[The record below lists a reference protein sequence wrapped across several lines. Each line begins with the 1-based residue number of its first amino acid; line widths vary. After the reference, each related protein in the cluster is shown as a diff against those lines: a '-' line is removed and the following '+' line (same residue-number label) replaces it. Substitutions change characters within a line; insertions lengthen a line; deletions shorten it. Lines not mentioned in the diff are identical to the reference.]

1 MILKDDF
8 YELVDSNREHENYT
22 TVLKVRKDHKI
33 FEGHFPGRPV
43 TPGVVLMQLFKEE
56 VERQFQKKL
65 RLMRADNVKFISVFD
80 PGEGEDL
87 ILESEIQQ
95 NGEFLKLK
103 GIAKNDKGIVLKISA
118 LYKEA

>member
-87 ILESEIQQ
+87 TLESEIQQ

>member
-8 YELVDSNREHENYT
+8 YELVNSNREHENYT

-33 FEGHFPGRPV
+33 FNGHFPGRPV

-56 VERQFQKKL
+56 VERHFQKKL
-65 RLMRADNVKFISVFD
+65 RMVRADNVKFISVFD

-87 ILESEIQQ
+87 TLESEIQE
-95 NGEFLKLK
+95 NGAFLKLK
-103 GIAKNDKGIVLKISA
+103 GIAKNEKGIVLKISA